1 MILTLDGST
10 ILALTRSSTHAGS
23 FLTGLQRSNC
33 IVWHNV
39 KSDINVECN
48 NTPANWSNNL
58 FLWSREHL
66 RSNYLVIVHFI
77 QAQFIKWKANAYHWH
92 ALYTVCPSTFFLSW
106 TALKQSQCCW
116 WGMQFRCTW
125 RWAAVWHSDL
135 KQNLK
140 VFFFMHAGEMIQN
153 RTVIDFTKFTLK
165 TFLNVF
171 FAFQS

>member
-39 KSDINVECN
+39 KSDINIECN

-77 QAQFIKWKANAYHWH
+77 QAQFIKWKANASHWH

-106 TALKQSQCCW
+106 TALKQSQVLLV
-116 WGMQFRCTW
+116 RH
-125 RWAAVWHSDL
+125 AVSMH
-135 KQNLK
+135 LK
-140 VFFFMHAGEMIQN
+140 VSCGLAFSSK
-153 RTVIDFTKFTLK
+153 TKFEG
-165 TFLNVF
+165 VF
-171 FAFQS
+171 FYACWRDDTK